1 MNFIKQPNTTISR
14 TLYQTDII
22 LFQKLLGNESSEE
35 AQFSDNR
42 QLVMLAIGI
51 LNRTLNLEGF
61 LVAVVGQK
69 WKFYG
74 KVMIGETLSVTYQ
87 VQENKTFGN
96 KRYIYDIKI
105 DLIVEEHVVA
115 EGIWGIMLNSKL

>member
-1 MNFIKQPNTTISR
+1 MNFIKQSTTISR

-22 LFQKLLGNESSEE
+22 LFQTLLGNENSETPF
-35 AQFSDNR
+35 ADNR

-51 LNRTLNLEGF
+51 LNRTLNLEKF

-69 WKFYG
+69 RKFNR
-74 KVMIGETLSVTYQ
+74 KVKIGETLSAAYQ
-87 VQENKTFGN
+87 IQENKTLGN

-105 DLIVEEHVVA
+105 DLIVEELVVA
-115 EGIWGIMLNSKL
+115 TGIWEVMLNSKV